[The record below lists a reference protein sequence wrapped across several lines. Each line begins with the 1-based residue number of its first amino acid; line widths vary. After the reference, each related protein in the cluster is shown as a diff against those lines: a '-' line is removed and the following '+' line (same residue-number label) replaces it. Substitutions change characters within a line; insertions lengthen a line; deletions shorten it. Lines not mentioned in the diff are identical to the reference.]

1 MQEAHKTFKAHYNT
15 ISKWLNRYLEERHI
29 NPREAYRQPPYKL
42 NWEELRDYVKEN
54 PDLTQAEYGEHFGVS
69 QAQICRIL
77 KALDIT
83 YKKSLTYLEQD
94 PEKVKELKELLENLP
109 EGAPIVY
116 LDESV
121 IKQEP
126 MREYGYAERG
136 KEVFGK
142 VSGKRT
148 KKLNMIAALC
158 DDEIIA
164 PLIYTNNMDSK
175 LFNLYL
181 QIILLP
187 LLAFGAVI
195 VMDNA
200 RYHISKETR
209 KLIEKMG
216 CRLIYLPP
224 DGVLFHP
231 FTRFK

>member
-1 MQEAHKTFKAHYNT
+1 
-15 ISKWLNRYLEERHI
+15 
-29 NPREAYRQPPYKL
+29 
-42 NWEELRDYVKEN
+42 
-54 PDLTQAEYGEHFGVS
+54 
-69 QAQICRIL
+69 
-77 KALDIT
+77 LDIT
-83 YKKSLTYLEQD
+83 YKKKSLTYLEQD
-94 PEKVKELKELLENLP
+94 PEKVEEFKELLENLP
-109 EGAPIVY
+109 EGTPIVY
-116 LDESV
+116 LDESG
-121 IKQEP
+121 IKQEVT
-126 MREYGYAERG
+126 REYGYAERG

-164 PLIYTNNMDSK
+164 PLIYANNMDSK

-187 LLAFGAVI
+187 LLAFGTII

-200 RYHISKETR
+200 PYHISKETR

-224 DGVLFHP
+224 DEVLLHP
-231 FTRFK
+231 FTRFKLR

>member
-1 MQEAHKTFKAHYNT
+1 M
-15 ISKWLNRYLEERHI
+15 
-29 NPREAYRQPPYKL
+29 
-42 NWEELRDYVKEN
+42 
-54 PDLTQAEYGEHFGVS
+54 
-69 QAQICRIL
+69 
-77 KALDIT
+77 
-83 YKKSLTYLEQD
+83 
-94 PEKVKELKELLENLP
+94 
-109 EGAPIVY
+109 
-116 LDESV
+116 
-121 IKQEP
+121 
-126 MREYGYAERG
+126 
-136 KEVFGK
+136 FGK

-164 PLIYTNNMDSK
+164 PLIYANNMDSK

-187 LLAFGAVI
+187 LLAFGTIV

-200 RYHISKETR
+200 PYHISKETR

-224 DGVLFHP
+224 DGVLLHP